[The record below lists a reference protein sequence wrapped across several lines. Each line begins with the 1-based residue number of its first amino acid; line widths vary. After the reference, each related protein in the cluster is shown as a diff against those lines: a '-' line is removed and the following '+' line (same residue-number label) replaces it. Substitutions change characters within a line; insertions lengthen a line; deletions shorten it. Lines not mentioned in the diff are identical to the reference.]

1 MTGAVSDMTSKKFLL
16 DNVVWMIIVFSILAG
31 FLNPFFLSEGNLQ
44 NVLVQ
49 ATTLGVLVLAV
60 SFTLLIGEIDLSVVG
75 NLVFSS
81 MIGAYAMQQFGVHWT
96 LAVLITIIAGVLV
109 GLLNGYFVAY
119 LRMNSLIATL
129 AMGLFL
135 QGAVLG
141 ATQARTMVVTDEG
154 YSYLGSATIG
164 SWPVMP
170 IALFV
175 AYLLAHVVLAYSA
188 WGRNLYATGGNR
200 RAANAAG
207 INVKRA
213 RLGAFSASGFLAG
226 VAGFLYTSYLGG
238 VSVTVGSTTLL
249 YAVAAP
255 VIGGVSLFGGRGRV
269 IGMLGGTLLITVIQ
283 TGLQLINVSAYYIQM
298 IGGAMILLA
307 IAVDAFRIRS
317 EERGVV

>member
-1 MTGAVSDMTSKKFLL
+1 MTGTKLVL
-16 DNVVWMIIVFSILAG
+16 DNVVWLLIVLFSILAG
-31 FLNPFFLSEGNLQ
+31 LLNPFFLSEGNLQ

-75 NLVFSS
+75 NLIFSS
-81 MIGAYAMQQFGVHWT
+81 MVGAYAMQNFGMHWT
-96 LAVLITIIAGVLV
+96 LAVVATLLTGTVIGVL
-109 GLLNGYFVAY
+109 NGFFVAY
-119 LRMNSLIATL
+119 LKMNALIATL

-141 ATQARTMVVTDEG
+141 VTQARTLVVVDAG
-154 YSYLGSATIG
+154 YSYIGSATIG
-164 SWPVMP
+164 TWPVMP
-170 IALFV
+170 VALLIAYAA
-175 AYLLAHVVLAYSA
+175 AYVILGHSA
-188 WGRNLYATGGNR
+188 WGRNLYATGGNK
-200 RAANAAG
+200 RAALAAG
-207 INVKRA
+207 IAVRRT
-213 RLGAFSASGFLAG
+213 RLGAFAASGLLAG
-226 VAGFLYTSYLGG
+226 LAGFLYASYLGG
-238 VSVTVGSTTLL
+238 ISVTVGSTTLL

-307 IAVDAFRIRS
+307 IAFDALRVRR
-317 EERGVV
+317 EERGFVGG

>member
-1 MTGAVSDMTSKKFLL
+1 MNGRKFLL
-16 DNVVWMIIVFSILAG
+16 DNVVWILIIVFSLLAG
-31 FLNPFFLSEGNLQ
+31 VLNPFFLSEGNLQ

-75 NLVFSS
+75 NLVFSG
-81 MIGAYAMQQFGVHWT
+81 MIGAYAMQEYGAHWT
-96 LAVLITIIAGVLV
+96 VAVAVTVLTGTLIGA
-109 GLLNGYFVAY
+109 LNGYFVSY
-119 LRMNSLIATL
+119 MRMNSLIATL

-141 ATQARTMVVTDEG
+141 ATQARTLVIADEG
-154 YSYLGSATIG
+154 YAYIGSATIG
-164 SWPVMP
+164 TWPIMP
-170 IALFV
+170 VALFV
-175 AYLLAHVVLAYSA
+175 IYLAAHVVLAYSA

-200 RAANAAG
+200 RAAHAAG
-207 INVKRA
+207 INVRRA
-213 RLGAFSASGFLAG
+213 RLGAFAASGFLAG
-226 VAGFLYTSYLGG
+226 LAGFLYASYLGG

-255 VIGGVSLFGGRGRV
+255 VIGGVSLLGGRGRV
-269 IGMLGGTLLITVIQ
+269 LGMLGGTLLITVIQ

-307 IAVDAFRIRS
+307 IAVDAFRVRG
-317 EERGVV
+317 EEQGSV